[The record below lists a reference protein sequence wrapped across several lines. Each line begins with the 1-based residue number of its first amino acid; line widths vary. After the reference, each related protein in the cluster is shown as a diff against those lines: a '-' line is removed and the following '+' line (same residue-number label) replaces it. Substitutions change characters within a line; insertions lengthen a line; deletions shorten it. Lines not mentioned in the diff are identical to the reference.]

1 MFVCLLNSLKANR
14 GHNMA
19 NTDIITQKPNIAL
32 IASALSLIMSA
43 RTGANVTVKAIKKGE
58 QYELEGCTDKSGPR

>member
-1 MFVCLLNSLKANR
+1 
-14 GHNMA
+14 MA

-32 IASALSLIMSA
+32 IARALSLIMSA

-58 QYELEGCTDKSGPR
+58 QYELEGRTDKSGPR

>member
-1 MFVCLLNSLKANR
+1 MFVCLLNSLKANM

-32 IASALSLIMSA
+32 IARALSLIMSA
-43 RTGANVTVKAIKKGE
+43 RTGANVTVKVIKKGE
-58 QYELEGCTDKSGPR
+58 QYELEGRTDKSGTR